1 MLRISRKKRLTIV
14 ILAVAIVAAAVY
26 LWFREVP
33 LRVRASDIVLD
44 PHAYDG
50 KLVEVGGYLIK
61 YNYGFWTGYGLYGEA
76 RKIALWGYER
86 QSVDSGWVGPFDQYL
101 GEWVVVIGRVEYYPG
116 AIDAPD
122 LYIKINKLSK
132 AEFQL

>member
-33 LRVRASDIVLD
+33 LGVRASDIVLD

-76 RKIALWGYER
+76 RKIALWGYEK
-86 QSVDSGWVGPFDQYL
+86 QNVDGGWVGPFDQYL
-101 GEWVVVIGRVEYYPG
+101 DEWVVIIGRFGYIHAV
-116 AIDAPD
+116 DAPR
-122 LYIKINKLSK
+122 LWIEISKLSK

>member
-1 MLRISRKKRLTIV
+1 M
-14 ILAVAIVAAAVY
+14 AIVAAAVY

-33 LRVRASDIVLD
+33 LQVRVSDIVLD
-44 PHAYDG
+44 PQAHDG

-61 YNYGFWTGYGLYGEA
+61 YTYGFWPGYGLYGGA
-76 RKIALWGYER
+76 RRIALMGYER

-101 GEWVVVIGRVEYYPG
+101 GEWVVVTGRVEYYPG

-122 LYIKINKLSK
+122 LYIKISKISK